1 MSNVRYDMDGL
12 NLVASAKQT
21 IASATTTSFD
31 FGTPDDI
38 NTANLSGYRPGD
50 RLLIILTGL
59 RDDGGAEVVP
69 ANQRHRRRHAARA
82 LDHGRLSRGRQA
94 LRPPVRPGGHGRGPR
109 LHRRGTGTV
118 GCYVA
123 ELDDLGNVDDLVI
136 LYGTTEITDYTLYPK
151 NALSKGGVYE
161 RAHFSLSLAASPY
174 APAYWGPGRYSKIDL
189 VIDGLWGWTAVPTS
203 VKQATMLQATR
214 LAARR
219 DSPFGVAGSPSEG
232 SELRLLA
239 KVDPDV
245 ETVIG
250 KKYRREWWA
259 A

>member
-1 MSNVRYDMDGL
+1 VTWEPDYITSAELKAELRITDSVDDTP
-12 NLVASAKQT
+12 VARWVTA
-21 IASATTTSFD
+21 ASRAVDNFCHRQ
-31 FGTPDDI
+31 FG
-38 NTANLSGYRPGD
+38 N
-50 RLLIILTGL
+50 
-59 RDDGGAEVVP
+59 
-69 ANQRHRRRHAARA
+69 
-82 LDHGRLSRGRQA
+82 
-94 LRPPVRPGGHGRGPR
+94 
-109 LHRRGTGTV
+109 TGTVQTRDFTAEWDRHV

-174 APAYWGPGRYSKIDL
+174 APAYWGVPGRYSKIDL
-189 VIDGLWGWTAVPTS
+189 VIDGL
-203 VKQATMLQATR
+203 
-214 LAARR
+214 
-219 DSPFGVAGSPSEG
+219 GVAGSPSEG